1 MQQHVD
7 SRKVKIGFFVAPF
20 ISCVAGLAGILIF
33 VLLTSNISGVAA
45 WPGAKLFAVHTAQLF
60 LLLITVAYLVMVFF
74 GIPCFLLLKRLNILN
89 LFTLLL
95 AAYIISNI
103 SLLIPGLFSSRSFP
117 AIMDRQFLTFVL
129 LCPLHL
135 ITLLGAFCFW
145 WIAVRSRQDIVIIH
159 KVPGDQAHV

>member
-33 VLLTSNISGVAA
+33 VLLTNSITGIGIWANIGTFTSY
-45 WPGAKLFAVHTAQLF
+45 AVQLF
-60 LLLITVAYLVMVFF
+60 LFMLVTAYLITLIF
-74 GIPCFLLLKRLNILN
+74 GLPCFILLKRLDILN
-89 LFTLLL
+89 LFTILLS
-95 AAYIISNI
+95 AYIISNI
-103 SLLIPGLFSSRSFP
+103 CLLLPEVFDNTELDGLLNRK
-117 AIMDRQFLTFVL
+117 FLMFVL
-129 LCPLHL
+129 LYPLHL

-159 KVPGDQAHV
+159 KVPGDQAHG

>member
-1 MQQHVD
+1 MHQHVD
-7 SRKVKIGFFVAPF
+7 NRKVKIGFFVAPF

-33 VLLTSNISGVAA
+33 ALLTSNLSGVAA
-45 WPGAKLFAVHTAQLF
+45 WPGTRLFAIHTGQLF
-60 LLLITVAYLVMVFF
+60 LLLLTVAYLLTVCF

-103 SLLIPGLFSSRSFP
+103 GMLIPGLFSSHSLP
-117 AIMDRQFLTFVL
+117 AMLDRRFVTFLL

-145 WIAVRSRQDIVIIH
+145 WIALRPRQDIIITH
-159 KVPGDQAHV
+159 KLQGDQPHG